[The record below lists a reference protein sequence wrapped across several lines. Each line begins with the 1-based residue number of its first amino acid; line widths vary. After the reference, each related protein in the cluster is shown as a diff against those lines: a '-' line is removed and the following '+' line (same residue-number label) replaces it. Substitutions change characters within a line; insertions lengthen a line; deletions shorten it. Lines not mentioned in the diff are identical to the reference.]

1 MNKKLLSLIMSG
13 AMLASACPAGVS
25 AVPTGFKDS
34 VKGSVVNAVKFVK
47 NHKPAFAVGGTV
59 IGTTVV
65 AGAIAWS
72 VHHYRDIVV
81 DCTFGLDAVFRVAL
95 QRYCIE
101 RGNRVIINKVSMQTD
116 NEINIING
124 VIDSL
129 CSSYGGENSIE
140 KIDKSQLSDDLKKST
155 VLNIIFTRNE
165 KDRKITITYE
175 KPKSITVTPM

>member
-1 MNKKLLSLIMSG
+1 MNKKLLSLVMSG
-13 AMLASACPAGVS
+13 AMIASACPAGVS

-47 NHKPAFAVGGTV
+47 NHKPSV
-59 IGTTVV
+59 IG
-65 AGAIAWS
+65 GAILSIAAIGGPIAWL
-72 VHHYRDIVV
+72 VYHNRDIVV
-81 DCTFGLDAVFRVAL
+81 DCTFGLDVVFKVAL
-95 QRYCIE
+95 QLYCIE

-155 VLNIIFTRNE
+155 VLNIIA
-165 KDRKITITYE
+165 
-175 KPKSITVTPM
+175 